1 MAKDLDI
8 KTQVKLILDLIKSI
22 SPGKSVELRVPP
34 YGVIQCVAGG
44 NHRRGTPPNTVEMS
58 GTTLIKL
65 INSPKLWAELVSQG
79 EISASGISSDLS
91 SVFTQAAA
99 KYPPK
104 QAHLAQGGVYWV
116 IFTHDRKDDCEGGQ
130 THGTWPIK
138 SKTHKSCP
146 GS

>member
-1 MAKDLDI
+1 MEKDLGISIEVKKILELI
-8 KTQVKLILDLIKSI
+8 KTI
-22 SPGKSVELRVPP
+22 SPGRSVELRVPP
-34 YGVIQCVAGG
+34 YGVIQCLAGG

-58 GTTLIKL
+58 GPTLIKL

-104 QAHLAQGGVYWV
+104 
-116 IFTHDRKDDCEGGQ
+116 
-130 THGTWPIK
+130 
-138 SKTHKSCP
+138 
-146 GS
+146 

>member
-1 MAKDLDI
+1 MEKDLGISIEVKKILELI
-8 KTQVKLILDLIKSI
+8 KTI
-22 SPGKSVELRVPP
+22 SPGRSVELRVPP

-58 GTTLIKL
+58 GATLIKL
-65 INSPKLWAELVSQG
+65 INAPHLWAELVSQG

-104 QAHLAQGGVYWV
+104 
-116 IFTHDRKDDCEGGQ
+116 
-130 THGTWPIK
+130 
-138 SKTHKSCP
+138 
-146 GS
+146 